1 MFKTSMNILRESGS
15 CGGDELNESWA
26 AERRR
31 DNLIDEQSKC
41 VGGET
46 DKLEGW
52 EMNEWWTNLD

>member
-1 MFKTSMNILRESGS
+1 M
-15 CGGDELNESWA
+15 GGMAEPRESWA

-46 DKLEGW
+46 EKLEGW
-52 EMNEWWTNLD
+52 EMNER

>member
-1 MFKTSMNILRESGS
+1 MG
-15 CGGDELNESWA
+15 ELKRGSWA
-26 AERRR
+26 AERPR

-46 DKLEGW
+46 DKQQGW

>member
-1 MFKTSMNILRESGS
+1 MGGMSELKES
-15 CGGDELNESWA
+15 CA

-31 DNLIDEQSKC
+31 DNLIDGQSKC

-46 DKLEGW
+46 EKLEGW

>member
-1 MFKTSMNILRESGS
+1 MEEMG
-15 CGGDELNESWA
+15 ELKESWA